1 MNRKLN
7 SSEQEELK
15 LQKFTNVYKNKNMQ
29 EIIATTLEI
38 KTSDISPYERTL
50 LDIIRSGIQER
61 SSIGMLVKR
70 QIVLERLIDANSPAK
85 KELTEYL
92 QKVLTLLRK

>member
-15 LQKFTNVYKNKNMQ
+15 LQRFINIYKNKNMQ
-29 EIIATTLEI
+29 EIIASTLEI
-38 KTSDISPYERTL
+38 KTSDISHYERTL
-50 LDIIRSGIQER
+50 LDVIRSGIQER
-61 SSIGMLVKR
+61 SSIGMLVKI

-85 KELTEYL
+85 KELKEYL